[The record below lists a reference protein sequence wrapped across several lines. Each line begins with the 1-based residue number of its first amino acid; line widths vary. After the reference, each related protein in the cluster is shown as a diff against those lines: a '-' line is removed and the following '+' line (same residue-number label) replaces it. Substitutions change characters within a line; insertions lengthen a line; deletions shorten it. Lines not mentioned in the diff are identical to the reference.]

1 MKKFLLLTAV
11 AALAA
16 TAGAQ
21 TNVPSVTAAEYF
33 IGTDPGAGLATP
45 IPLATS
51 NSIVGVTEEVNV
63 NVSGLEAGTHTVGVR
78 FQDATGQWGNPVY
91 QRFTVYP
98 SDYQGQIP
106 GPEGPAATLSAA
118 EYFIGVDPGAGNGT
132 PLTLAE
138 AGRITSQTTELPI
151 NISSLAPG
159 TYSVGVRFQSA
170 DGVWGNPVYQRFT
183 IYPDNYELATPAA
196 PADSNSLRVTAAEYF
211 VGSDP
216 GAGNG
221 TSIPIAT
228 AALVGTF
235 ENIDVPIASLGQGTY
250 RVGVRFKSADGT
262 WGNPVYTGFTVYDFD
277 IPINRAPSAIYLTSS
292 SFREGIPTGTVISA
306 LSTVDPDGDPTFTYE
321 LVPGAGADNN
331 GVFTLEG
338 SLLKTALP
346 VDFTILTRDTL
357 SIRVRTTD
365 PSGSSYEENFSIQVL
380 PVLTANHDSVLRD
393 GQGGSVTTIAKSQLL
408 ANDRNGN
415 LAGISFALPSGT
427 TAAGGSVTISGGWI
441 LYTSPA
447 GLAAAAGDSF
457 NYRISDSTGNLSE
470 ATVSLTSA
478 PMSASSISVAR
489 VENGT
494 AAGTGVTSY
503 FNVIP
508 NKTYRVLATG
518 SLAAP
523 IQWVNLGNFTST
535 AVGELVVPDPTSGS
549 SRFYKME
556 VP

>member
-1 MKKFLLLTAV
+1 MKKFLLLTAM

-33 IGTDPGAGLATP
+33 LGTDPGAGAGTP

-63 NVSGLEAGTHTVGVR
+63 NVSGLEAGTYTVGVR
-78 FQDATGQWGNPVY
+78 FRDATGQWGNPVY

-118 EYFIGVDPGAGNGT
+118 EYFIGADPGAGNGT

-159 TYSVGVRFQSA
+159 TYSVGVRFKSA

-196 PADSNSLRVTAAEYF
+196 PADSNSLRVVAAEYF

-216 GAGNG
+216 GAGNA
-221 TSIPIAT
+221 TAIPIST

-235 ENIDVPIASLGQGTY
+235 ENVDVPIASLGQGTH

-262 WGNPVYTGFTVYDFD
+262 WGNPVYTGFTIYGYD
-277 IPINRAPSAIYLTSS
+277 IPANQAPSALYLTST
-292 SFREGIPTGTVISA
+292 SFREGILEGTVISA
-306 LSTVDPDGDPTFTYE
+306 LSTVDPDGDPNFTYE
-321 LVPGAGADNN
+321 LVPGPGGENN
-331 GVFTLEG
+331 GVFTLQG
-338 SLLKTALP
+338 SFLKTALP
-346 VDFTILTRDTL
+346 VDYTLLTSDTL
-357 SIRVRTTD
+357 SIRVKTTD
-365 PSGSSYEENFSIQVL
+365 PGGLSYVQNFSVKVL
-380 PVLTANHDSVLRD
+380 PTLTANHDTVLRD
-393 GQGGSVTTIAKSQLL
+393 GQGGSTTTIAKSQLL

-415 LAGISFALPSGT
+415 IAGIIFALSSGT
-427 TAAGGSVTISGGWI
+427 TAAGGSVSISGGWI
-441 LYTSPA
+441 LYTSPP

-457 NYRISDSTGNLSE
+457 GYRISDNTGNLSE
-470 ATVSLTSA
+470 ATVSLTSSPA
-478 PMSASSISVAR
+478 ASSSVSVAR

-494 AAGTGVTSY
+494 PAGTGVTSY

-535 AVGELVVPDPTSGS
+535 ALGELVVPDPASGS